1 MVLHT
6 IAKGRNYILG
16 KEGQQNLLFQGQ
28 PALSEVIGIQEFSDF
43 GRWYYYM
50 GFPGGSVVKR
60 NPPANAGDTGIMSSI
75 PGLGKCPGGG
85 NGNPFQYSCLEN
97 PMNRGDWR
105 THTLSSD
112 CLI

>member
-16 KEGQQNLLFQGQ
+16 KEGQQSLLFQGQ
-28 PALSEVIGIQEFSDF
+28 PALSEVIGIQEFSDI

-50 GFPGGSVVKR
+50 GFQVVLVVK
-60 NPPANAGDTGIMSSI
+60 NPPANPGDLRDSGSI
-75 PGLGKCPGGG
+75 LGLGRPPGGG
-85 NGNPFQYSCLEN
+85 QGNPFQYSCLEN